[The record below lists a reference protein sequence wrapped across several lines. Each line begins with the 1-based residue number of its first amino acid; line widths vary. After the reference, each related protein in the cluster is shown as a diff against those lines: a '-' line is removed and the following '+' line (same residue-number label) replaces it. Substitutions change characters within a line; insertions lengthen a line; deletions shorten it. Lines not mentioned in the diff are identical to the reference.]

1 MNNKKLFK
9 MKHILL
15 TILFSSTFFA
25 ANATETWRVYVTTFT
40 TKNEDFKAVSK
51 EISDDFQIVLETCNE
66 RFQVMDRRE
75 YVSWVEESSADV
87 VSNSKI
93 LLQLQD
99 LEYLVFG
106 EVFYNGLKNCYTI
119 EYGFEEVNTGSVLFV
134 DNLVFKTLEELQ
146 NHEKRYAAIAKRLTL
161 EFDLCQVDEKKSKAK
176 MVEIKSSLK
185 HQLRDVDGD
194 SVPDL
199 IDEEPNT
206 PKGSLVN
213 SKGVAYTKD
222 ELDMEAISAKPA
234 PTDSAEIVNQ
244 KNNEMEKMLRQMMP
258 EMPTILF
265 MSNTNRVEEENYT
278 QLHQVAKVME
288 MYPAIKLIVTGN
300 TENTTNTLAYQR
312 AYNTI
317 TYLIDHYDIPQK
329 RLILAYGKSESKDNH
344 TVSFEVTLKEDL
356 KDMNEPSF

>member
-1 MNNKKLFK
+1 M
-9 MKHILL
+9 MKSIIL
-15 TILFSSTFFA
+15 TIVFSIGVLA
-25 ANATETWRVYVTTFT
+25 ANATETWRVYVTTFL
-40 TKNEDFKAVSK
+40 TKNEDFQAVSE
-51 EISDDFQIVLETCNE
+51 EISDDFQIVLESCNE
-66 RFQVMDRRE
+66 RFQVMDRGQ
-75 YVSWVEESSADV
+75 YISWVEEASADV
-87 VSNSKI
+87 ANNSKI

-106 EVFYNGLKNCYTI
+106 EIFYNGLKNCYTI
-119 EYGFEEVNTGSVLFV
+119 EYGFEEVNTGSILFV

-161 EFDLCQVDEKKSKAK
+161 EFDLCQVGEKKSKAK
-176 MVEIKSSLK
+176 MVEIKSSVK
-185 HQLRDVDGD
+185 HQLRDTDGD

-213 SKGVAYTKD
+213 LKGVAYTKSQ
-222 ELDMEAISAKPA
+222 LDMEAMKAKPA

-258 EMPTILF
+258 EMPMISF

-288 MYPAIKLIVTGN
+288 MYPAIKLVVTGN
-300 TENTTNTLAYQR
+300 TENTSNTLAYQR
-312 AYNTI
+312 VYNTI
-317 TYLIDHYDIPQK
+317 TYLIDHYGIPQK
-329 RLILAYGKSESKDNH
+329 RLILAYGKLENEPNH

-356 KDMNEPSF
+356 EDMNEPSF

>member
-1 MNNKKLFK
+1 
-9 MKHILL
+9 MKSTLL
-15 TILFSSTFFA
+15 TILFTITFFA
-25 ANATETWRVYVTTFT
+25 ANATETWRVYVTTFI
-40 TKNEDFKAVSK
+40 TKSDDFQATAK

-66 RFQVMDRRE
+66 RFQVLDRE
-75 YVSWVEESSADV
+75 QYISWAEEASADV
-87 VSNSKI
+87 ANSSKV

-119 EYGFEEVNTGSVLFV
+119 EYGFEEVNTGSILFM

-161 EFDLCQVDEKKSKAK
+161 EFDLCQTDEKKSQAK
-176 MVEIKSSLK
+176 MVEIKSSVK
-185 HQLRDVDGD
+185 HQLRDTDGD

-199 IDEEPNT
+199 IDKEQNT
-206 PKGSLVN
+206 PKGALVN

-222 ELDMEAISAKPA
+222 ELDIEKIKAKPA
-234 PTDSAEIVNQ
+234 PTDSAEIANQ
-244 KNNEMEKMLRQMMP
+244 MNNEMERMLRQMMP
-258 EMPTILF
+258 EMPTISF
-265 MSNTNRVEEENYT
+265 ITNTNRVEEENYT
-278 QLHQVAKVME
+278 QLHQIAKVME

-300 TENTTNTLAYQR
+300 TVNTSNALAYQR

-329 RLILAYGKSESKDNH
+329 RLILAYGKLENKAKN
-344 TVSFEVTLKEDL
+344 TVAFDVTLKEDL
-356 KDMNEPSF
+356 KDMDEPSF